1 MNVSTEI
8 TQSVL
13 INNTAENFQVVSALL
28 YPHSDPTLHITN
40 ERYIRIDLSKN
51 SAFYSTGKLK
61 QPIISIDLLTQLWM
75 LPTYEAKVVFLV
87 ENTTI
92 NDNHPWK
99 KMYEQILRG
108 SMYKYPEL

>member
-1 MNVSTEI
+1 MNYAEI
-8 TQSVL
+8 DESVL
-13 INNTAENFQVVSALL
+13 ITNTEENFQVVYALL
-28 YPHSDPTLHITN
+28 YPHLGPTPHISN

-51 SAFYSTGKLK
+51 RAFYFTGKVK
-61 QPIISIDLLTQLWM
+61 HPIISIDLLIQLCM

-99 KMYEQILRG
+99 NMYEQFLRD
-108 SMYKYPEL
+108 SM